1 MYGLHIMNSNEA
13 LPSDDVFVLF
23 QKLIRSKL
31 GIHLPKQKRVMLGH
45 RLLKRVEHIKAK
57 GFSEYFTYI
66 NNPDNKDELDIALE
80 LITTNETFFF
90 REPKHFDYI
99 TKALLPSLNPN
110 KTFKIW
116 CAACST
122 GEEPYSIAMLLSK
135 NYGAPWSIR
144 ASDVNIKVLEQAK
157 KGIYLDERTELLPNG
172 FKKSFCAKGVD
183 EYEGYLRVKPHIRKR
198 VDFFQFNLIN
208 TMNHMEEFD
217 LIFIRNVM
225 IYFNDDTRQ
234 QIIDNISQQLKPKGL
249 LFISH
254 SETLHGLN
262 HRFELVQPA
271 IYRLKS

>member
-1 MYGLHIMNSNEA
+1 MQSLSIMSSNEVR
-13 LPSDDVFVLF
+13 PSDDVFILF
-23 QKLIRSKL
+23 QTLIRDKL
-31 GIHLPKQKRVMLGH
+31 GIYLPKQKRVMLGH
-45 RLLKRVEHIKAK
+45 RLLKRVEYIKAK
-57 GFSEYFTYI
+57 GFSEYFHYI
-66 NNPDNKDELDIALE
+66 NHPDNKNELDIALE

-99 TKALLPSLNPN
+99 TKTLLPSLNPN

-135 NYGAPWSIR
+135 HYGAPWSIH
-144 ASDVNIKVLEQAK
+144 ASDVNTKVLEQAK
-157 KGIYLDERTELLPNG
+157 KGIYLDERTDLLPNDL
-172 FKKSFCAKGVD
+172 KKSFCTKGVD
-183 EYEGYLRVKPHIRKR
+183 EYEGYLRIKPHVRQR
-198 VDFFQFNLIN
+198 VNFFQFNLIN
-208 TMNHMEEFD
+208 SMNHMEEFD

-234 QIIDNISQQLKPKGL
+234 KIIDNISQQLKPRGL

-262 HRFELVQPA
+262 HTFELLQPA

>member
-1 MYGLHIMNSNEA
+1 MQGLHIMNSSEDR
-13 LPSDDVFVLF
+13 PSDDVFVLF

-31 GIHLPKQKRVMLGH
+31 GIYLPKQKRVMLGH

-57 GFSEYFTYI
+57 GFSEYFHYI

-80 LITTNETFFF
+80 LVTTNETFFF
-90 REPKHFDYI
+90 REPQHFDYI
-99 TKALLPSLNPN
+99 TGTLLPSINPN
-110 KTFKIW
+110 KTFKVW

-122 GEEPYSIAMLLSK
+122 GEEPYSVAMLLSK
-135 NYGAPWSIR
+135 HYGAPWSIS
-144 ASDVNIKVLEQAK
+144 ASDVNTKVLEQAK
-157 KGIYLDERTELLPNG
+157 KGIYLDERTDLLPKEL
-172 FKKSFCAKGVD
+172 KKSFCVKGVD
-183 EYEGYLRVKPHIRKR
+183 EYEGYLRIKPHIRQR
-198 VDFFQFNLIN
+198 VNFFQFNLIN

-234 QIIDNISQQLKPKGL
+234 QIIDNISQQLKPNGL

-262 HRFELVQPA
+262 HTFELVQPA
-271 IYRLKS
+271 IYRLKN

>member
-1 MYGLHIMNSNEA
+1 MNNNEVR
-13 LPSDDVFVLF
+13 PSDDVFILF
-23 QKLIRSKL
+23 QQLIRSKL
-31 GIHLPKQKRVMLGH
+31 GIYLPKQKRVMLGH

-57 GFSEYFTYI
+57 GFSEYFHYI
-66 NNPDNKDELDIALE
+66 NHPDNKNELDIALE

-90 REPKHFDYI
+90 REPKHFEYI
-99 TKALLPSLNPN
+99 TRTLLPSLNPN

-135 NYGAPWSIR
+135 YYGAPWSIH
-144 ASDVNIKVLEQAK
+144 ASDVNTTVLAQAK
-157 KGIYLDERTELLPNG
+157 KGIYLDERTELLPTDL
-172 FKKSFCAKGVD
+172 KKSFCTKGVD
-183 EYEGYLRVKPHIRKR
+183 EYEGYLRVKPHIRQR
-198 VDFFQFNLIN
+198 VNFFQFNLIN
-208 TMNHMEEFD
+208 KMNHLEEFD

-234 QIIDNISQQLKPKGL
+234 QIINNISQQLKPNGL

-254 SETLHGLN
+254 SETLHGLD
-262 HRFELVQPA
+262 HKFELLQPA

>member
-1 MYGLHIMNSNEA
+1 MQSLSVMNNVENR
-13 LPSDDVFVLF
+13 PSVDVFVLF
-23 QKLIRSKL
+23 QQLIRDKL
-31 GIHLPKQKRVMLGH
+31 GIYLPKQKRVMLGH

-57 GFSEYFTYI
+57 GFSEYFHYI
-66 NNPDNKDELDIALE
+66 NNPENKDELDIALE

-90 REPKHFDYI
+90 REPKHFEYI
-99 TKALLPSLNPN
+99 TKTLLPSLSPN
-110 KTFKIW
+110 KNFKIW

-135 NYGAPWSIR
+135 HYGAPWSIQ
-144 ASDVNIKVLEQAK
+144 ASDVNTKVLEQAK
-157 KGIYLDERTELLPNG
+157 KGIYLDERTELLPNDL
-172 FKKSFCAKGVD
+172 KKSFCTKGVE
-183 EYEGYLRVKPHIRKR
+183 EYEGYLRVKPHIRQR
-198 VDFFQFNLIN
+198 VNFFQFNLIN
-208 TMNHMEEFD
+208 KMNHLEEFD

-234 QIIDNISQQLKPKGL
+234 QIINNISQQLKPNGL

-262 HRFELVQPA
+262 HKFELVQPA